1 MRDRADIAEMWK
13 AAASIVDDGWIVE
26 MEIPWEMLDYP
37 ETTEPIDIGI
47 NVDRGHH
54 RTGANS
60 WWSKV
65 DFVEDDR
72 NDGHWVDVLPPSKL
86 PILRDDQ

>member
-1 MRDRADIAEMWK
+1 MVNSTMPLGRTHRK
-13 AAASIVDDGWIVE
+13 VQ
-26 MEIPWEMLDYP
+26 
-37 ETTEPIDIGI
+37 IDIGI

-54 RTGANS
+54 RTGANT

-72 NDGHWVDVLPPSKL
+72 VDGHWVGVLP
-86 PILRDDQ
+86 RRNFE